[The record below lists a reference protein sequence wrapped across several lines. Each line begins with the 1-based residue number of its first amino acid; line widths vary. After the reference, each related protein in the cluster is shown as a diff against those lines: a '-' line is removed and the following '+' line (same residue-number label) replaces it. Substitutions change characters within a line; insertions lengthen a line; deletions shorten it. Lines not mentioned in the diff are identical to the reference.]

1 MQNSKHLSGLI
12 FMPHYSDTRQKVS
25 VPLEIKKR
33 LWPMSSTCLPFR
45 LLRLEWQGLGLQN
58 IVRNLKF
65 ICLFQILLIMILISS
80 VASTA
85 TGQSYDL
92 RFVEESND
100 GSTLEIKV
108 QKSYTITAAV
118 GSSNLVFSYNGA
130 KVNSPALSVAHNFDQ
145 AVDSDYAVMTL
156 TEPEISTVS
165 LNIELQ
171 ADDMGTSLSAG
182 VWTDVATV
190 SFTILDNTGTAD
202 FQWEV
207 ASTQATVAYL
217 EDNSTLLTASGL
229 SDESV
234 PLPVELISFE
244 AINETGRI
252 RLRWTTA
259 TELNNE
265 YFQVLRSKD
274 GAEWTGVGTVDG
286 YGTTNEPRYYTFFDE
301 TAPVGTWY
309 YKLRQVDFDGAFEYS
324 SIIRIYRGEDDFAV
338 SIYPSPTTGNV
349 NVRLQGLSAEE
360 KLDYRVLNLLG
371 QELVNGWWQADETG
385 RVTAN
390 IDLTTELSVGTYL
403 LQIIS
408 DERWLSRSLLKK

>member
-1 MQNSKHLSGLI
+1 
-12 FMPHYSDTRQKVS
+12 
-25 VPLEIKKR
+25 
-33 LWPMSSTCLPFR
+33 
-45 LLRLEWQGLGLQN
+45 
-58 IVRNLKF
+58 
-65 ICLFQILLIMILISS
+65 MILISS
-80 VASTA
+80 FASTV

-108 QKSYTITAAV
+108 QMSYTITAAV

-145 AVDSDYAVMTL
+145 ALDSDYAVMTL

-207 ASTQATVAYL
+207 SGTEETVAYL
-217 EDNSTLLTASGL
+217 EDNSTLLSASGL
-229 SDESV
+229 LDESV
-234 PLPVELISFE
+234 PLPVELTSFE

-265 YFQVLRSKD
+265 YFQVLRSKS
-274 GAEWTGVGTVDG
+274 GTEWTGLGTVDG
-286 YGTTNEPRYYTFFDE
+286 HGTTNEPQYYTFFDE
-301 TAPVGTWY
+301 TAPVGSWY
-309 YKLRQVDFDGAFEYS
+309 YKLKQVDFDGAFEYS
-324 SIIRIYRGEDDFAV
+324 SIIRVYRGEEDFAV

-349 NVRLQGLSAEE
+349 NVHLQGLSAEE
-360 KLDYRVLNLLG
+360 KLAYRVLNLLG
-371 QELVNGWWQADETG
+371 QELVSGGWQADEVG
-385 RVTAN
+385 RVIAN
-390 IDLTTELSVGTYL
+390 IDLTTELSEGTYL
-403 LQIIS
+403 LQIMS
-408 DERWLSRSLLKK
+408 DERWLSRSLLKQ